1 MSHPKR
7 RFQAACLPSLVVL
20 ACLFWLTPAVSV
32 LAENAAGS
40 DLFKELQAQ
49 NAKLQQQQQEAA
61 TRLQAKEQEALG
73 LQKQVDALAAGRKT
87 TELDLQQA
95 LAREAELKQRLADS
109 EARGDE
115 AVATLKELRGLLASQ
130 AEAVGAQ
137 KDHIGQIEGEK
148 DTLRADAQKAQGAEA
163 AARADSER
171 IKTEWEQTAAGIRQE
186 RATLHFNMAVLFD
199 KRGRYSDAEREYQ
212 RCLESNPADRDAHY
226 NLGILYHDKLRMP
239 DKAKEHYEAFLIL
252 VPDGPDAERVKGWV
266 AALNEKTN

>member
-1 MSHPKR
+1 MSHSQC
-7 RFQAACLPSLVVL
+7 RFQAARLTSLAVL
-20 ACLFWLTPAVSV
+20 ACLLWLTSGISV
-32 LAENAAGS
+32 RAEVAAGS
-40 DLFKELQAQ
+40 DLFKELQTQ

-73 LQKQVDALAAGRKT
+73 LQKQLEALAAARKAA
-87 TELDLQQA
+87 ELDTQQA
-95 LAREAELKQRLADS
+95 LAREANLKQRLADS

-137 KDHIGQIEGEK
+137 KEHIGQIEGEK
-148 DTLRADAQKAQGAEA
+148 ETLRGDAQKAQGAEA
-163 AARADSER
+163 AARAEADR

-186 RATLHFNMAVLFD
+186 RATLHFNMAVLYD
-199 KRGRYSDAEREYQ
+199 KRSRYSDAEREYQ
-212 RCLESNPADRDAHY
+212 RCLESNPQDRDAHY
-226 NLGILYHDKLRMP
+226 NLGILYQDKLRMP
-239 DKAKEHYEAFLIL
+239 GKAKEHYEAFLIL